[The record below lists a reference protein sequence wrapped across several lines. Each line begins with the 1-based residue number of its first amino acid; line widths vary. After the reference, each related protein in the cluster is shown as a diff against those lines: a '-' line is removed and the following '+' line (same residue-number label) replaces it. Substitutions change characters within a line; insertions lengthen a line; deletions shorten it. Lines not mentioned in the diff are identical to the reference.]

1 MKIEKIL
8 MAFLVSLVFVACFE
22 DNNLAADDPSIESSN
37 DLNLSSSSDLN
48 VSSSSEENAPASS
61 SSIQIEESMT
71 TYTGIKIYSA
81 QRNTCFEV
89 SELDSVT
96 LDPTRIANDMWDR
109 PIYNPGDS
117 FFVIGSLSVKSPY
130 VKILVYSHDQYNIVD
145 LRESDAF
152 AVNTKTYLESIR
164 LVYLMKSGMKFAD
177 AKKQAS
183 KEVLQAF
190 GTYNDSYD
198 KGDIENIEDQ
208 DYTNYMAFIADFVKR
223 STEDTIATYFEKCGN
238 ITCDKESLK
247 KRYLTEAMDLVK
259 QTPLFLGNF
268 YAKMLDAGTCTAEKE
283 GDSLEALP
291 SSWLNF
297 DVTVRCRSGEWKF
310 LYKEMEHTMG
320 TMTDERD
327 GKTYKTV
334 TYDLNGKTQTWMA
347 ENLTYAIDSLHIP
360 CEESTEY
367 CDLYFVEGALNIDS
381 SLVYPSTDSCIKLW
395 FNKYD
400 RRARGDTMTA
410 MSDCSEREGRYFQ
423 LKSVPYVESVMAE
436 KGIYQGLCPDG
447 WHIPTMNEVITLSDY
462 LMEWYQP
469 SIPQKYEDLEEDEK
483 IGWIREILYDS
494 PLGDPTGFGSKRR
507 SYGFFVIDGY
517 LPLPALGR
525 IPPFEHIS
533 GSVRCIK
540 D

>member
-8 MAFLVSLVFVACFE
+8 MAFLVSLVFAACFE

-61 SSIQIEESMT
+61 SSIQIEEPMT
-71 TYTGIKIYSA
+71 TYTGIKIYSPE
-81 QRNTCFEV
+81 RNTFFAA

-96 LDPTRIANDMWDR
+96 FDPIRVAAGVSDR
-109 PIYNPGDS
+109 LYNPGAS
-117 FFVIGSLSVKSPY
+117 FFVIGNLSVKSPY
-130 VKILVYSHDQYNIVD
+130 AKIVVGYSGHQYNIVD
-145 LRESDAF
+145 LRQSDAF

-164 LVYLMKSGMKFAD
+164 LVYLTNSGMKFAD

-198 KGDIENIEDQ
+198 KGDIENIENQ
-208 DYTNYMAFIADFVKR
+208 DYTKYIAFIADFVEH
-223 STEDTIATYFEKCGN
+223 SSVDTIATYFEKCGN

-360 CEESTEY
+360 CEENTEY

-483 IGWIREILYDS
+483 IGWIREVLYDS

-525 IPPFEHIS
+525 TPPFEYIS